1 VVTEQ
6 IEDDQLTSSEIR
18 DKMTGYFVDGEL
30 AIDKRTV
37 SVSGLQYEK
46 ITSYSKKFTTYS
58 EFRGIQQGS
67 TLYVVM
73 LFVSGNEKTVLN
85 GYQSLL
91 DSFKPSFNK
100 SDKTIKDV
108 TKVKNGVITHTDE
121 RYGLSLQLPVGWYA
135 AKETSTPFYFS
146 KEGSLFFYISSAVS
160 GDTLQAWAARR
171 EKGLRDQYVSSYLR
185 NITTT
190 PLKLKDGEA
199 LVLSYQYSKN
209 LKDWSSVN
217 EVMLISGEYRYEFDF
232 TIYEQ
237 SNEFKLQQ
245 VYRNAMTSLDIDTD
259 FIAKEFGLI
268 ESEWDNDNRSKT
280 IVKRSSKY
288 GYSMNIFASW
298 SGVET
303 DFNADGVLYNI
314 DGGYMN
320 IYENDLT
327 SSELA
332 SGVSTY
338 VNSAEG
344 TRAGLTVKEHTT
356 VTINGKQAVR
366 MVLHLSKTE
375 TGAPSTQY
383 AYIFNSGNGSL
394 VFEFGID
401 DAQATER
408 NLKMINDAVQSIKFN

>member
-1 VVTEQ
+1 
-6 IEDDQLTSSEIR
+6 
-18 DKMTGYFVDGEL
+18 
-30 AIDKRTV
+30 
-37 SVSGLQYEK
+37 
-46 ITSYSKKFTTYS
+46 
-58 EFRGIQQGS
+58 
-67 TLYVVM
+67 
-73 LFVSGNEKTVLN
+73 
-85 GYQSLL
+85 
-91 DSFKPSFNK
+91 
-100 SDKTIKDV
+100 
-108 TKVKNGVITHTDE
+108 
-121 RYGLSLQLPVGWYA
+121 
-135 AKETSTPFYFS
+135 
-146 KEGSLFFYISSAVS
+146 
-160 GDTLQAWAARR
+160 
-171 EKGLRDQYVSSYLR
+171 
-185 NITTT
+185 
-190 PLKLKDGEA
+190 
-199 LVLSYQYSKN
+199 
-209 LKDWSSVN
+209 VN